1 MIAVNEIL
9 VYILYF
15 FNSMWNTVIYETINY
30 VVMLQNQLQV
40 FNFDPAA
47 MVQAP
52 GHHSS
57 KIEED
62 MTKLCNHRRKV
73 DAMAALCQSMQPSQ
87 LPPPAQA
94 TGIAS

>member
-1 MIAVNEIL
+1 MHLKKGA
-9 VYILYF
+9 LYK
-15 FNSMWNTVIYETINY
+15 SM
-30 VVMLQNQLQV
+30 QV

-52 GHHSS
+52 GHQSG

-73 DAMAALCQSMQPSQ
+73 DAMAALCQSMQPSH
-87 LPPPAQA
+87 LPLPAQA
-94 TGIAS
+94 TGIVS